1 MKIFTLALLLVTSF
15 ICEASLSHRDDFTRS
30 YNQLAF
36 NTVNTQQDCRFQTE
50 KSPFKISS
58 TFNSLEKLR
67 RDDFSVTHNYCIF
80 VKSYK

>member
-1 MKIFTLALLLVTSF
+1 MKILTLVLLLVTSI

-30 YNQLAF
+30 YNQLTF
-36 NTVNTQQDCRFQTE
+36 SNVNFTQDCRFQTE
-50 KSPFKISS
+50 KSLFKISS